1 MPVTNMNLI
10 GTLSEVDLP
19 SLVELARQMN
29 DACLR
34 IYSDNDTVVIYLQDG
49 EVVHAHCGLHSG
61 EPALLH
67 AFTLHHGI
75 FTVESN
81 ISPPDYTIDSPWN
94 TLLLNG
100 LKRLDDQA
108 AHSKNSSNDDD
119 DLWAFGFG
127 DDDDLGGG
135 EDDGYAVSYH
145 GENMV
150 LSGSITPDDL
160 LEIIE
165 AAQQMSKP
173 SRLQIN
179 TADVQQMLYI
189 LDTDVIHAQ
198 AGTTVGSEAFYEL
211 FTHGRGRFT
220 LEEGIYPQDITI
232 NQTWTDLL
240 AEALAY
246 KSEHATNGVRTTVD
260 IQAHLQLLAER
271 QKPPALGAAIL
282 NLDGRIVAQYGQF
295 EQDLATQIALMI
307 HLGRGSKQKLAQ
319 LAFILDNTH
328 INVRPYEQPDQYV
341 ALRLK

>member
-1 MPVTNMNLI
+1 MNLI

-29 DACLR
+29 YACLR
-34 IYSDNDTVVIYLQDG
+34 LYSASDTAVIYLQDG
-49 EVVHAHCGLHSG
+49 EVVHAHCGLQEG

-67 AFTLHHGI
+67 AFTLRHGI
-75 FTVESN
+75 FTVQSN

-108 AHSKNSSNDDD
+108 AHSKNSSPEDD
-119 DLWAFGFG
+119 DLWGFGFG
-127 DDDDLGGG
+127 DDDELEGDG
-135 EDDGYAVSYH
+135 GYAVSYH

-160 LEIIE
+160 LEIIG

-173 SRLQIN
+173 SRLQIG
-179 TADVQQMLYI
+179 TADAQQMLYI
-189 LDTDVIHAQ
+189 LDMDVIHAQ
-198 AGTTVGSEAFYEL
+198 VGTAVGPEAFYEL

-232 NQTWTDLL
+232 NQTWTELL
-240 AEALAY
+240 SDAVAY
-246 KSEHATNGVRTTVD
+246 KSEHATNGARTTADV
-260 IQAHLQLLAER
+260 QTHLQLLAER
-271 QKPPALGAAIL
+271 QKPPALGAAVL
-282 NLDGRIVAQYGQF
+282 HLDGHIVAQYGQF
-295 EQDLATQIALMI
+295 DESLATQIALMI
-307 HLGRGSKQKLAQ
+307 HLGRGSKQNLAQ